1 MLKIRIKNCC
11 CCCNSSGGGS
21 SGGNSGDNTGGEG
34 GESTTKHLVTIG
46 HPIDYDTNEPI
57 DSVQNYFIISVK
69 NGDGDFES
77 VNVGDTINVEDG
89 ASIVVSVTAEE
100 YDYFE
105 QEYTITEPQTIT
117 PVLKLTSTEPTYYT
131 VTVNTT
137 PSSAEVTM
145 NGTAGNVQQ
154 FLAGSTINIVA
165 SKDGYYDATDTVQKI
180 SDNVTVNLRLTP
192 EPDPYAGYRLNPNQS
207 ATYNGKYGSYS
218 GSSSIAGY
226 ADSIQTEEIES
237 WIQGNENTEAGQL
250 DTAYDIDSSYPIQYA
265 SLKALELL
273 EGGEFLDSYELI
285 HFTRFVSENHSGQNT
300 IMSDDSGNEI
310 KTLNLSNTRTVN
322 PECFY
327 RLKFKFKS
335 QLTAG
340 VVKFKVTQNLS
351 NRYII
356 YTYTINE

>member
-57 DSVQNYFIISVK
+57 DIVQNYFVISVK
-69 NGDGDFES
+69 RGDDIEN
-77 VNVGDTINVEDG
+77 VDVGDTINVEDG
-89 ASIVVSVTAEE
+89 DSITILVSAEE

-117 PVLKLTSTEPTYYT
+117 PVLRLTSTEPTYYT

-165 SKDGYYDATDTVQKI
+165 SKDGYYDATHTIQAIARDETVP
-180 SDNVTVNLRLTP
+180 LALTR
-192 EPDPYAGYRLNPNQS
+192 EPDPYAGYRLDPNQS
-207 ATYNGKYGSYS
+207 PTYNAKSYQQTITRGASVIS
-218 GSSSIAGY
+218 GTT
-226 ADSIQTEEIES
+226 QVENMRS
-237 WIQGNENTEAGQL
+237 WIQGNENTDSGQL
-250 DTAYDIDSSYPIQYA
+250 STYYDIDAQYPPQPIGL
-265 SLKALELL
+265 SLELL
-273 EGGEFLDSYELI
+273 EGSEYLDSYELI
-285 HFTRFVSENHSGQNT
+285 HFTRFGSENTSGNGVVLT
-300 IMSDDSGNEI
+300 DSSGNE
-310 KTLNLSNTRTVN
+310 TYNLNLGNSTTN
-322 PECFY
+322 PEFYY
-327 RLKFKFKS
+327 RLKLKFKEN
-335 QLTAG
+335 LVAG
-340 VVKFKVTQNLS
+340 NKVSFKVTQNTS
-351 NRYII
+351 GRYIL
-356 YTYTINE
+356 YNYVVS